1 MILLFLSF
9 CQLKQVVWC
18 LCAVGMLLRAGW
30 SFIVLGQVFHCCRVS
45 RAMLVALVVGAG
57 WACFR
62 FILTL
67 VGRCAHIQKSPQVHF
82 SDHCGLC
89 VGGLPGRWRQ
99 ALRPVQASLYACKLV
114 RLQRQPPSRVAQY
127 VVDAG
132 LGDAAVALV
141 GGPAPHVAGLQIVIV
156 GLYPEVG
163 HGRAPVEHTSVRC
176 SALPPGAPPRPET
189 VALAKW

>member
-1 MILLFLSF
+1 MLRRVNQIRLKLRKCRLDFAFSFVLSI
-9 CQLKQVVWC
+9 KTGC
-18 LCAVGMLLRAGW
+18 LVSLCSRYVAAGG
-30 SFIVLGQVFHCCRVS
+30 LVFHCF
-45 RAMLVALVVGAG
+45 GAG
-57 WACFR
+57 FPLLPGKPGNAGGPR
-62 FILTL
+62 FWGWLGL
-67 VGRCAHIQKSPQVHF
+67 FQVHFNLGWPLCAHTKEPASPF

-99 ALRPVQASLYACKLV
+99 ALRPMQASLYACKLV
-114 RLQRQPPSRVAQY
+114 CLQRQPPSRVAQY

-163 HGRAPVEHTSVRC
+163 HGRAPVE
-176 SALPPGAPPRPET
+176 
-189 VALAKW
+189 